1 MNRAFDYV
9 VIGAGSA
16 GSVLAGR
23 LSQDPAVRVALL
35 ESGPPDASVA
45 IHCPAGLALLPRLPH
60 LTRFYN
66 TVPQPGLNGRW
77 GHGFSVHVCALQP
90 RSRGTV
96 RLQSANPHEAPLV
109 DPQFLSDP
117 HDAHTLVQGVKAA
130 RHIMA
135 QTSLAR
141 YGQEWAR
148 SSGFQTDAEIEQ
160 WVRNH
165 TDTIYHPVGT
175 CRMGTDPEAVVDTQC
190 RVHGLQGLRVVDASV
205 MPRIVSGNTNAPT
218 IMLAE
223 RVAAWLQKE
232 HA

>member
-1 MNRAFDYV
+1 MWDWRQRRK
-9 VIGAGSA
+9 GALTTNIAEA
-16 GSVLAGR
+16 GGFIRTHNS
-23 LSQDPAVRVALL
+23 LSQPDVQLHFVVAKLQ
-35 ESGPPDASVA
+35 D
-45 IHCPAGLALLPRLPH
+45 H
-60 LTRFYN
+60 
-66 TVPQPGLNGRW
+66 GRQVSW

-96 RLQSANPHEAPLV
+96 RLQSASPLEAPLV
-109 DPQFLSDP
+109 DPQYLSDP
-117 HDAHTLVQGVKAA
+117 YDAHTLVQGVKAA

-141 YGQEWAR
+141 YGQELAH

-175 CRMGTDPEAVVDTQC
+175 CRMGTGPEAVVDTQC
-190 RVHGLQGLRVVDASV
+190 RVHGLHGLRVVDASV

-232 HA
+232 RA